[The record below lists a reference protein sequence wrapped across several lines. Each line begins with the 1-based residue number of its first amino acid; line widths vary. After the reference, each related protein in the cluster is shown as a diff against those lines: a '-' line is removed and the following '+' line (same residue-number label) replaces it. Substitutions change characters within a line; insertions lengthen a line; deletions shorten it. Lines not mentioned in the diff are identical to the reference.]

1 MSFEEFHAANDAL
14 LLSEVDKI
22 CADFK
27 VTSTQ
32 LYQLTYY
39 FIDQMEVGLNREY
52 IPEFQD
58 DEEEEEE
65 DSDSG
70 GSESE
75 GEREHGNG
83 NGNEGSGNGNGIN
96 TTTKVN
102 GLVDGIATGDS
113 VDRKALELS
122 INQRLKNKNNN
133 VATSA
138 AAHIRSNSGLPMIP
152 SYVTGK
158 PDGSEKGFA
167 LAASLGSTH
176 FRICSIE
183 FRGDRTY
190 KIEQVKSS
198 IPDDLKDEMATGRDL
213 FSFVARRTKRFIL
226 KYHPDTL
233 ENGYVNPVKLGF
245 TFSFPVDQ
253 HSLNSGTLIRW
264 TKEIKIRDVIGRDVV
279 QLYQEHLN
287 RVGLPMVN
295 VVALTNDTVGTF
307 LSLCYT
313 KGIRTN
319 ANGDRQR
326 SFGDAGDISEPV
338 IGCIFGSGTN
348 GCYMED
354 VNNIKKLP
362 AHIRDRLT
370 HQGRGKMCI
379 NLEWGSFDNNLR
391 FLPTTKYD
399 ILVDKKFSPT
409 RGQAFEK
416 RVSGLYLGEIL
427 RNIIIDL
434 FEKGLILTQYRN
446 YSLLPERLKQPF
458 QLPTEI
464 LARIEIDD
472 SRLLRETQL
481 SLLQHL
487 NVKTSLIER
496 QIIQRLVREVSKRS
510 AYLASVPIS
519 AILLKTKS
527 LNRRY
532 HGEVEVG
539 YDGSLIECY
548 PGFKSMLRDALALG
562 PLGNDGE
569 RKIHLRYAKDGSGV
583 GAALCALV
591 S

>member
-58 DEEEEEE
+58 EEEEEE
-65 DSDSG
+65 DD
-70 GSESE
+70 SESGESGE
-75 GEREHGNG
+75 GESRNNSNSNSRVRKDGNG
-83 NGNEGSGNGNGIN
+83 VNGI
-96 TTTKVN
+96 
-102 GLVDGIATGDS
+102 LDGIATGDS
-113 VDRKALELS
+113 VDRRAIELS
-122 INQRLKNKNNN
+122 INQKLKNKGGGRSSTT
-133 VATSA
+133 ATA
-138 AAHIRSNSGLPMIP
+138 QTRSNPGLPMIP

-167 LAASLGSTH
+167 LAASLGSSH

-319 ANGDRQR
+319 VNGERQR

-362 AHIRDRLT
+362 AHVRDRLT
-370 HQGRGKMCI
+370 HQGKGKMCI

-446 YSLLPERLKQPF
+446 YSMLPERLKQPF

-472 SRLLRETQL
+472 SHLLRETQL

-583 GAALCALV
+583 GAALWALV

>member
-58 DEEEEEE
+58 EEEEEE
-65 DSDSG
+65 DD
-70 GSESE
+70 SESGESGE
-75 GEREHGNG
+75 GESRNNSNSNSRVRKDGNG
-83 NGNEGSGNGNGIN
+83 VNGI
-96 TTTKVN
+96 
-102 GLVDGIATGDS
+102 LDGIATGDS
-113 VDRKALELS
+113 VDRRAIELS
-122 INQRLKNKNNN
+122 INQKLKNKGGGRSSTT
-133 VATSA
+133 ATA
-138 AAHIRSNSGLPMIP
+138 QTRSNPGLPMIP

-167 LAASLGSTH
+167 LAASLGSSH

-319 ANGDRQR
+319 VNGERQR

-362 AHIRDRLT
+362 AHVRDRLT
-370 HQGRGKMCI
+370 HQGKGKMCI

-446 YSLLPERLKQPF
+446 YSMLPERLKQPF

-472 SRLLRETQL
+472 SHLLRETQL